1 MRTLK
6 ICRSQTLRKY
16 LAWRSKTASYRP
28 NDNQFISGRFPFF
41 KQNYKCLQEQRISLK
56 FKNMFGMFVRSIDGS
71 RQTKDVLLS
80 SSSEMNV
87 IDNQRILNQ
96 LSNKLEPRQA

>member
-16 LAWRSKTASYRP
+16 RAHPPESRTLLFRRTASP
-28 NDNQFISGRFPFF
+28 AG
-41 KQNYKCLQEQRISLK
+41 CEESLRDP
-56 FKNMFGMFVRSIDGS
+56 GLCSVCAAVPTATPVHALVS
-71 RQTKDVLLS
+71 R
-80 SSSEMNV
+80 EMNV

-96 LSNKLEPRQA
+96 LSNKLEPRQT